1 MINGVRNF
9 KLINGNGTEL
19 DLTRAGFLLWKPDGL
34 GWGITPTVTAVGSS
48 YIVTDTTL
56 ERPRPTGS
64 MVFANYQA
72 YQQFLSF
79 IQVGGLVL
87 AYKPISTWY
96 YLDCTVVID
105 KSEIKPDNDRLIC
118 PVDFYGTSQWY
129 EKLEASAISV
139 SLDEGAKIY
148 PYKYQYRYSS
158 GATGAIE
165 VQNGNLSSY
174 FKLTIMGAV
183 DNPVYTLYQG
193 GVQIASGKINVSVP
207 AGRKLVIDTHPA
219 TMQIAE
225 YTTANVLVGDRYA
238 NSDFTTERLFALPAG
253 LCTIQVNDD
262 GGAVASAFVEVRKRV

>member
-79 IQVGGLVL
+79 VQVGGLVL
-87 AYKPISTWY
+87 AYKPVSTWY

-129 EKLEASAISV
+129 EKLAASAISV

-262 GGAVASAFVEVRKRV
+262 SGAVASAFVEVRKRV